1 MVGVGRMIHPMKEKD
16 LVAWRAFLEAHAFVL
31 SKLADELEAERE
43 MPLGWYDV
51 LVQLSEAEGNKL
63 RMTELAD
70 RVLLS
75 KSGLTRLVDRMCDA
89 GLVSRMADEEDRR
102 GRWVEMTKLGR
113 QRLVDAAPVH
123 MRGVHQYFTDYLSD
137 EEAAVLG
144 AALRR
149 IADAARTGE

>member
-1 MVGVGRMIHPMKEKD
+1 MMQRMQKKD
-16 LVAWRAFLEAHAFVL
+16 LVAWRAFLEAHAFVM

-51 LVQLSEAEGNKL
+51 LVQLSEAEGNRL

-75 KSGLTRLVDRMCDA
+75 KSGLTRLVDRMCNA
-89 GLVSRMADEEDRR
+89 GLVSRLADEEDRR
-102 GRWVEMTKLGR
+102 GRWVEMTKVGR
-113 QRLVDAAPVH
+113 ERLVDAAPVH

-137 EEAAVLG
+137 EEAKVMG

-149 IADAARTGE
+149 IADAARKDG